1 MVHDIL
7 DLIKRG
13 FPGAT
18 AATILLFIVW
28 YLVMPV
34 ISIHLTL
41 MKFLSA
47 ALAICLILSFIIALL
62 GAFLELFDR
71 FLQII
76 HRHDHHKVDIERK
89 KAELEVRATPGQM
102 AENYYYGGNSSS
114 FNRRRPAR
122 RKLIHSSLARSG
134 AIAMVPAVG
143 GDSGQQPVWSRY
155 ESSRIFEQPV

>member
-89 KAELEVRATPGQM
+89 KAELEVRQHQAKWLKTTIMEATP
-102 AENYYYGGNSSS
+102 
-114 FNRRRPAR
+114 P
-122 RKLIHSSLARSG
+122 LLT
-134 AIAMVPAVG
+134 G
-143 GDSGQQPVWSRY
+143 GDQQE
-155 ESSRIFEQPV
+155 ES